1 MAQTSVLPNPE
12 IPRIRVVLADQPSV
26 SRDGLKA
33 LLTSQA
39 DIDVIAGTSDRNSVL
54 ALAAMYRPDIILFEA
69 DGKGVALPVL
79 RDLRQLNL
87 PTRIILL
94 TNIEDPEQLTQ
105 AVREGVCGIVPKKS
119 PADVFFDCIRRVNA
133 GELWLDRAI
142 TTHIVEQLTHRPI
155 PVPRNAGL
163 TTKTVSLSRREL
175 AISGMIARGYRNR
188 EIADELF
195 ISEQTVKNHVHSIF
209 QKLGVRDR
217 LEVALYAIYHRLCD

>member
-1 MAQTSVLPNPE
+1 MAQTNILPNPE
-12 IPRIRVVLADQPSV
+12 PPRIRVVLADQPSV
-26 SRDGLKA
+26 YRDGLKA

-39 DIDVIAGTSDRNSVL
+39 DIDVIAGTSDRNSVV

-69 DGKGVALPVL
+69 DEKGVALPLL

-163 TTKTVSLSRREL
+163 TSKTVSLSRREL
-175 AISGMIARGYRNR
+175 AIAGMISRGFRNR

-217 LEVALYAIYHRLCD
+217 LEVALYTIYHRLCD